1 MDAYEETRMLAKQF
15 KNAIVRDMSSFNGTQ
30 FEDFC
35 QVLLRLILNDDDILH
50 KGCNLN
56 GKPVSY
62 AVDIKTEDCKIV
74 GQSGTDTDYFSKAD
88 FEKPMGDIRGTEKN
102 NPLCEVL
109 YLFSNQRASDA
120 QHTGL
125 ATKINA
131 ESPSFEVKIYDV
143 EKIAET
149 IYENVNAPR
158 CNEVWQYLTESSQ
171 FYDIFPKRNCIPQS
185 SLYYVQRDKESKAF
199 QALLETQSIVEI
211 VGVSGIGKSEFAKQ
225 VTKDISQNFES
236 LFWINGSEYKS
247 LDSVKLC
254 RFGYEVNLRFVL
266 ENYKSLVIVDN
277 LNENVAKL
285 NEDFQKA
292 NKHES
297 KCIITSLKQS
307 LSDALTYK
315 LPCMEDELIC
325 KYIDSFGLSISETER
340 KKLVTLVAGYPLA
353 VNMICASAKDDLFS
367 IGELL
372 SDGALQKLE
381 DEHNQRLSE
390 RIVRKIYD
398 KYAAE
403 LNLLSYIDCQV
414 ISSDFLRVIVDRIRL
429 KYLCRYSVLQ
439 QEDAYTF
446 RIHQVV
452 LDAIKCI
459 AHIPDLKELADKLS
473 CYLDNKNHQ
482 KDIPFFTLFHHN
494 VSFIDK
500 VYHNADTTEEQKK
513 VILYSRLQAE
523 NTFSDPLKYLSLI
536 NELTLQPANSLY
548 DCLLQADKNEI
559 ELSATKREEF
569 SEKAKNIIV
578 DLESELK
585 KTTDENIKFELLH
598 HIGKLYVKLREGENA
613 KPYFEN
619 ALMVCPKAYA
629 TMLQLAKIA
638 HNSKPSDIS
647 KAKEYVSTILDDNI
661 KGHDVPLTIVL
672 ACYSV
677 FLSKKAYSD
686 LEDKYIESNFENFS
700 NVIMNSLLNFNN
712 QAVPTLGSFAY
723 SFAYIKPE
731 FMRRTFELLQKL
743 PAASSDNVY
752 IRACANLK
760 AVEYKLEIDKKSDKA
775 KTIFKEA
782 EYYFELL
789 NLKEKEEGR
798 SKDYMRKRYQELLMD
813 AEEWKQALEF
823 SANFDDKD
831 SEFYYQN
838 VAKIYQNLQDYPL
851 AIENIDKA
859 IAKVSDTDYKSSFLW
874 NKACILYDMGDKESL
889 KILQEAIDMR
899 KEDKAKDEWKEMLNK
914 WTMNFKPKADV
925 NI

>member
-1 MDAYEETRMLAKQF
+1 MAKEETRMLAKQF

-158 CNEVWQYLTESSQ
+158 CNEVWQYLTESSR

-185 SLYYVQRDKESKAF
+185 SLHYVQRDKESKAF

-340 KKLVTLVAGYPLA
+340 KKLVALVAGYPLA

-619 ALMVCPKAYA
+619 ALMICPKAYA

-914 WTMNFKPKADV
+914 WIVNFKPKADV

>member
-1 MDAYEETRMLAKQF
+1 MAKEETRMLAKQF

-56 GKPVSY
+56 GKPVSC
-62 AVDIKTEDCKIV
+62 AVDIKTEYCKIV

-185 SLYYVQRDKESKAF
+185 SLHYVQRDKESKAF

-236 LFWINGSEYKS
+236 LFWINGSEYES

-307 LSDALTYK
+307 LSGALTYK

-325 KYIDSFGLSISETER
+325 KYIDSFGLGISETER

-372 SDGALQKLE
+372 SDGALQNLE

-390 RIVRKIYD
+390 RIIRKIYD

-403 LNLLSYIDCQV
+403 LDLLSYIDCQV
-414 ISSDFLRVIVDRIRL
+414 ISSDFLQVIVDRIRL

-473 CYLDNKNHQ
+473 CYLDKKNRQ

-613 KPYFEN
+613 KPYFEK
-619 ALMVCPKAYA
+619 ALMIRPKAYA

-647 KAKEYVSTILDDNI
+647 KAKEYVSTILDYNI
-661 KGHDVPLTIVL
+661 KGHGVPLTIVL

-686 LEDKYIESNFENFS
+686 LEEKYIESNFENFS
-700 NVIMNSLLNFNN
+700 NVIMISLLNFNN

-723 SFAYIKPE
+723 SFAYINPE

-752 IRACANLK
+752 IQACANLK

-831 SEFYYQN
+831 SVFYYQN
-838 VAKIYQNLQDYPL
+838 VAKIYQNLQDYPQ
-851 AIENIDKA
+851 AIGNIDKA

-914 WTMNFKPKADV
+914 WIVNFKPKADV

>member
-1 MDAYEETRMLAKQF
+1 MAKEETRMLAKQF

-88 FEKPMGDIRGTEKN
+88 FEKPIGDIRGTEKN

-125 ATKINA
+125 TTKINA

-185 SLYYVQRDKESKAF
+185 SLHYVQRDKESKAF

-236 LFWINGSEYKS
+236 LFWINGNEYES

-297 KCIITSLKQS
+297 KFIITSLKQS

-325 KYIDSFGLSISETER
+325 KYIDSFGLNISETER

-494 VSFIDK
+494 ASFIDK

-523 NTFSDPLKYLSLI
+523 NTFSDSLKYLSLI

-613 KPYFEN
+613 KPYFEK
-619 ALMVCPKAYA
+619 ALRICPKAYA

-798 SKDYMRKRYQELLMD
+798 IRAQE
-813 AEEWKQALEF
+813 
-823 SANFDDKD
+823 
-831 SEFYYQN
+831 
-838 VAKIYQNLQDYPL
+838 
-851 AIENIDKA
+851 
-859 IAKVSDTDYKSSFLW
+859 
-874 NKACILYDMGDKESL
+874 
-889 KILQEAIDMR
+889 
-899 KEDKAKDEWKEMLNK
+899 DEPQGN
-914 WTMNFKPKADV
+914 
-925 NI
+925 

>member
-1 MDAYEETRMLAKQF
+1 MAKEETRMLAKQF

-236 LFWINGSEYKS
+236 LFWINGSEYES

-353 VNMICASAKDDLFS
+353 VNMICASAKYDLFS

-619 ALMVCPKAYA
+619 ALMICPKAYA

>member
-1 MDAYEETRMLAKQF
+1 MAKEETRMLAKQF
-15 KNAIVRDMSSFNGTQ
+15 KNAIVRDMSSFNGIQ

-429 KYLCRYSVLQ
+429 KYLCKYSVLQ

-619 ALMVCPKAYA
+619 ALMICPKAYA

>member
-1 MDAYEETRMLAKQF
+1 MAKEETRMLAKQF

-414 ISSDFLRVIVDRIRL
+414 MSSDFLRVIVDRIRL

-619 ALMVCPKAYA
+619 ALMICPKAYA

>member
-1 MDAYEETRMLAKQF
+1 MAKEETRMLAKQF

-285 NEDFQKA
+285 NEDFQKT

-340 KKLVTLVAGYPLA
+340 KKLVALVAGYPLA

-598 HIGKLYVKLREGENA
+598 HIGKLYVKLRDGENA

-619 ALMVCPKAYA
+619 ALMICPKAYA

>member
-1 MDAYEETRMLAKQF
+1 MAKEETRMLAKQF

-452 LDAIKCI
+452 LNAIKCI

-619 ALMVCPKAYA
+619 ALMICPKAYA

>member
-1 MDAYEETRMLAKQF
+1 MELYCHRGWMLT
-15 KNAIVRDMSSFNGTQ
+15 IVRDMSSFNGTQ

-340 KKLVTLVAGYPLA
+340 KKLVALVAGYPLA

-429 KYLCRYSVLQ
+429 KYLCKYSVLQ

-619 ALMVCPKAYA
+619 ALMICPKAYA

>member
-1 MDAYEETRMLAKQF
+1 MAKEETRMLAKQF

-171 FYDIFPKRNCIPQS
+171 FYNIFPKRNCIPQS

-225 VTKDISQNFES
+225 VTKDIGQNFES

-619 ALMVCPKAYA
+619 ALMICPKAYA

>member
-1 MDAYEETRMLAKQF
+1 MAKEETRMLAKQF

-340 KKLVTLVAGYPLA
+340 KKLVALVAGYPLA

-619 ALMVCPKAYA
+619 ALMICPKAYA

-723 SFAYIKPE
+723 SFAYIKPK

-889 KILQEAIDMR
+889 KILQGAIDMR

-914 WTMNFKPKADV
+914 WTMNFKSKADV

>member
-1 MDAYEETRMLAKQF
+1 MAKEETRMLAKQF

-452 LDAIKCI
+452 LNAIKCI

-585 KTTDENIKFELLH
+585 KTTDEKIKFELLH

-619 ALMVCPKAYA
+619 ALMICPKAYA

-789 NLKEKEEGR
+789 NLKEKEDGR

-874 NKACILYDMGDKESL
+874 NKACILYDMGDKKSL

>member
-1 MDAYEETRMLAKQF
+1 MAKEETRMLAKQF

-619 ALMVCPKAYA
+619 ALMICPKAYA

-638 HNSKPSDIS
+638 HNSNPSDIS

-661 KGHDVPLTIVL
+661 KEHDVPLTIVL

>member
-1 MDAYEETRMLAKQF
+1 MAKEETRMLAKQF

-429 KYLCRYSVLQ
+429 KYLCKYSVLQ

-619 ALMVCPKAYA
+619 ALMICPKAYA

-638 HNSKPSDIS
+638 HNSNPSDIS

>member
-1 MDAYEETRMLAKQF
+1 MAKEETRMLAKQF

-56 GKPVSY
+56 GKPVSC
-62 AVDIKTEDCKIV
+62 AVDIKTEYCKIV

-88 FEKPMGDIRGTEKN
+88 FEKPMGDIRGTKKN

-125 ATKINA
+125 VTKINA

-158 CNEVWQYLTESSQ
+158 CNEVWQYLTESSK

-185 SLYYVQRDKESKAF
+185 SLHYVQRYKESKAF

-236 LFWINGSEYKS
+236 LFWINGSEYES

-285 NEDFQKA
+285 NEDFQKS

-325 KYIDSFGLSISETER
+325 KYIDSFGLGISETER

-353 VNMICASAKDDLFS
+353 VNMICASAKDNLYS

-372 SDGALQKLE
+372 SDGALQNLE

-403 LNLLSYIDCQV
+403 LDLLSYIDCQV
-414 ISSDFLRVIVDRIRL
+414 ISSDFLGVIVDRIRL

-459 AHIPDLKELADKLS
+459 AHIPDLKKLADKLS
-473 CYLDNKNHQ
+473 CYLDKKNRQ

-523 NTFSDPLKYLSLI
+523 NTFSDSSKYLSLI

-613 KPYFEN
+613 KPYFEK
-619 ALMVCPKAYA
+619 ALMIRPKAYA

-647 KAKEYVSTILDDNI
+647 KAKEYVSTILDYNI
-661 KGHDVPLTIVL
+661 KGHGVPLTIVL

-686 LEDKYIESNFENFS
+686 LEEKYIESNFENFS
-700 NVIMNSLLNFNN
+700 NVIMTSLLNFNN

-723 SFAYIKPE
+723 SFAYINPE

-752 IRACANLK
+752 IQACANLK

-831 SEFYYQN
+831 SVFYYQN
-838 VAKIYQNLQDYPL
+838 VAKIYQNLQDYPQ
-851 AIENIDKA
+851 AIGNIDKA

-914 WTMNFKPKADV
+914 WIVNFQPKADV

>member
-1 MDAYEETRMLAKQF
+1 MAKEETRMLAKQF

-50 KGCNLN
+50 TGCNLN

-125 ATKINA
+125 TTKINA

-185 SLYYVQRDKESKAF
+185 SLHYVQRDKESKAF

-236 LFWINGSEYKS
+236 LFWINGNEYES

-367 IGELL
+367 ISELL
-372 SDGALQKLE
+372 SDGVLQNLE

-403 LNLLSYIDCQV
+403 LDLLS
-414 ISSDFLRVIVDRIRL
+414 
-429 KYLCRYSVLQ
+429 
-439 QEDAYTF
+439 
-446 RIHQVV
+446 
-452 LDAIKCI
+452 
-459 AHIPDLKELADKLS
+459 
-473 CYLDNKNHQ
+473 
-482 KDIPFFTLFHHN
+482 
-494 VSFIDK
+494 
-500 VYHNADTTEEQKK
+500 
-513 VILYSRLQAE
+513 
-523 NTFSDPLKYLSLI
+523 
-536 NELTLQPANSLY
+536 
-548 DCLLQADKNEI
+548 
-559 ELSATKREEF
+559 
-569 SEKAKNIIV
+569 
-578 DLESELK
+578 
-585 KTTDENIKFELLH
+585 
-598 HIGKLYVKLREGENA
+598 
-613 KPYFEN
+613 
-619 ALMVCPKAYA
+619 
-629 TMLQLAKIA
+629 
-638 HNSKPSDIS
+638 
-647 KAKEYVSTILDDNI
+647 
-661 KGHDVPLTIVL
+661 
-672 ACYSV
+672 
-677 FLSKKAYSD
+677 
-686 LEDKYIESNFENFS
+686 
-700 NVIMNSLLNFNN
+700 
-712 QAVPTLGSFAY
+712 
-723 SFAYIKPE
+723 
-731 FMRRTFELLQKL
+731 
-743 PAASSDNVY
+743 
-752 IRACANLK
+752 
-760 AVEYKLEIDKKSDKA
+760 
-775 KTIFKEA
+775 
-782 EYYFELL
+782 
-789 NLKEKEEGR
+789 
-798 SKDYMRKRYQELLMD
+798 
-813 AEEWKQALEF
+813 
-823 SANFDDKD
+823 
-831 SEFYYQN
+831 
-838 VAKIYQNLQDYPL
+838 
-851 AIENIDKA
+851 
-859 IAKVSDTDYKSSFLW
+859 
-874 NKACILYDMGDKESL
+874 
-889 KILQEAIDMR
+889 
-899 KEDKAKDEWKEMLNK
+899 
-914 WTMNFKPKADV
+914 
-925 NI
+925 

>member
-1 MDAYEETRMLAKQF
+1 MAKEETRMLAKQF

-56 GKPVSY
+56 GKPVSC
-62 AVDIKTEDCKIV
+62 AVDIKTEYCKIV

-125 ATKINA
+125 VTKINA

-149 IYENVNAPR
+149 IYENVYAPR

-185 SLYYVQRDKESKAF
+185 SLHYVQRDKESKAF

-236 LFWINGSEYKS
+236 LFWINGSEYES

-285 NEDFQKA
+285 NEDFHKA

-297 KCIITSLKQS
+297 KCIINSLKQS

-372 SDGALQKLE
+372 ADGALQNLE

-403 LNLLSYIDCQV
+403 LDLLSYIDCQV

-459 AHIPDLKELADKLS
+459 AHIPDLQELADKLS
-473 CYLDNKNHQ
+473 CYLDKKNRQ

-598 HIGKLYVKLREGENA
+598 HIGKLYVKLRDGENA
-613 KPYFEN
+613 KPYFEK
-619 ALMVCPKAYA
+619 ALMIRPKAYA

-647 KAKEYVSTILDDNI
+647 KAKEYVSTILDYNI
-661 KGHDVPLTIVL
+661 KGHGVPLTIVL

-686 LEDKYIESNFENFS
+686 LEEKYIESNFENFS
-700 NVIMNSLLNFNN
+700 NVIMISLLNFNN

-723 SFAYIKPE
+723 SFAYINPE

-752 IRACANLK
+752 IQACANLK

-831 SEFYYQN
+831 SVFYYQN
-838 VAKIYQNLQDYPL
+838 VAKIYQNLQDYPQ
-851 AIENIDKA
+851 AIGNIDKA

-874 NKACILYDMGDKESL
+874 NKACILFDMGDKESL

-914 WTMNFKPKADV
+914 WIVNFKPKADV

>member
-1 MDAYEETRMLAKQF
+1 MAKEETRMLAKQF

-30 FEDFC
+30 FEHFC
-35 QVLLRLILNDDDILH
+35 QVLLRLILNGDDILH

-56 GKPVSY
+56 GKPVSC
-62 AVDIKTEDCKIV
+62 AVDIKTEYCKIV

-125 ATKINA
+125 VTKINA

-171 FYDIFPKRNCIPQS
+171 FYYIFPKRNCIPQS
-185 SLYYVQRDKESKAF
+185 SLHYVQRDKESKAF
-199 QALLETQSIVEI
+199 QALLETRSIVEI

-236 LFWINGSEYKS
+236 LFWINGSEYES

-315 LPCMEDELIC
+315 LPCMEDGLIC
-325 KYIDSFGLSISETER
+325 KYIDSFGLGISETER

-372 SDGALQKLE
+372 SDGALQNLE

-403 LNLLSYIDCQV
+403 LDLLSYIDCQV

-473 CYLDNKNHQ
+473 CYLDKKNRQ

-598 HIGKLYVKLREGENA
+598 HIGKLYVKLRDGENA
-613 KPYFEN
+613 KPYFEK
-619 ALMVCPKAYA
+619 ALMIRPKAYA

-647 KAKEYVSTILDDNI
+647 KAKEYVSTILDYNI
-661 KGHDVPLTIVL
+661 KGHGVPLTIVL

-686 LEDKYIESNFENFS
+686 LEEKYIESNFENFS
-700 NVIMNSLLNFNN
+700 NVIMISLLNFNN

-723 SFAYIKPE
+723 SFAYINPE

-752 IRACANLK
+752 IQASANLK

-831 SEFYYQN
+831 SVFYYQN
-838 VAKIYQNLQDYPL
+838 VAKIYQNLQDYPQ
-851 AIENIDKA
+851 AIGNIDKA

-914 WTMNFKPKADV
+914 WIVNFKPKADV

>member
-1 MDAYEETRMLAKQF
+1 MAKEETRMLAKQF

-285 NEDFQKA
+285 NEDFQMA

-340 KKLVTLVAGYPLA
+340 KKLVALVAGYPLA
-353 VNMICASAKDDLFS
+353 VNIICASAKDDLFS

-429 KYLCRYSVLQ
+429 KYLCKYSVLQ

-619 ALMVCPKAYA
+619 ALMICPKAYA

>member
-1 MDAYEETRMLAKQF
+1 MAKEETRMLAKQF

-131 ESPSFEVKIYDV
+131 ESPSFEVKIYDL

-171 FYDIFPKRNCIPQS
+171 FYNIFPKRNCIPQS

-619 ALMVCPKAYA
+619 ALMICPKAYA

-638 HNSKPSDIS
+638 HNSNPSDIS

>member
-1 MDAYEETRMLAKQF
+1 MAKEETRMLAKQF

-88 FEKPMGDIRGTEKN
+88 FEKPIGDIRGTEKN

-125 ATKINA
+125 TTKINA

-185 SLYYVQRDKESKAF
+185 SLHYVQRDKESKAF

-236 LFWINGSEYKS
+236 LFWINGNEYES

-297 KCIITSLKQS
+297 KFIITSLKQS

-325 KYIDSFGLSISETER
+325 KYIDSFGLNISETER

-353 VNMICASAKDDLFS
+353 GNMICASAKDDLFS

-494 VSFIDK
+494 ASFIDK

-523 NTFSDPLKYLSLI
+523 NTFSDSLKYLSLI

-613 KPYFEN
+613 KPYFEK
-619 ALMVCPKAYA
+619 ALRICPKAYA

-874 NKACILYDMGDKESL
+874 NKACILYDMGDKKSL

>member
-1 MDAYEETRMLAKQF
+1 MAKEETRMLAKQF

-35 QVLLRLILNDDDILH
+35 QVLLRLVLNDDDILH

-88 FEKPMGDIRGTEKN
+88 FEKPIGDIRGTEKN

-125 ATKINA
+125 TTKINA

-185 SLYYVQRDKESKAF
+185 SLHYVQRDKESKAF

-236 LFWINGSEYKS
+236 LFWINGNEYES

-325 KYIDSFGLSISETER
+325 KYIDSFGLNISETER

-494 VSFIDK
+494 ASFIDK

-523 NTFSDPLKYLSLI
+523 NTFSDSLKYLSLI

-613 KPYFEN
+613 KPYFEK
-619 ALMVCPKAYA
+619 ALRICPKAYA

-874 NKACILYDMGDKESL
+874 NKACILYDMGDKKSL

>member
-1 MDAYEETRMLAKQF
+1 MAKEETRMLAKQF

-414 ISSDFLRVIVDRIRL
+414 ISSDFLRVIVDQIRL

-459 AHIPDLKELADKLS
+459 AHIPDLKEFADKLS

-619 ALMVCPKAYA
+619 ALMICPKAYA

>member
-1 MDAYEETRMLAKQF
+1 MAKEETRMLAKQF

-403 LNLLSYIDCQV
+403 LNLLSYIDCQE

-619 ALMVCPKAYA
+619 ALMICPKAYA

-686 LEDKYIESNFENFS
+686 LEDKYIENNFENFS

-752 IRACANLK
+752 IQACANLK

-838 VAKIYQNLQDYPL
+838 VAKIYQNLQGYPL

-914 WTMNFKPKADV
+914 WTVNFKPKADV

>member
-1 MDAYEETRMLAKQF
+1 MAKEETRMLAKQF

-149 IYENVNAPR
+149 IYEHVNAPR

-277 LNENVAKL
+277 LNENVTKL

-585 KTTDENIKFELLH
+585 KTTDEKIKFELLH

-619 ALMVCPKAYA
+619 ALMICPKAYA

-813 AEEWKQALEF
+813 AEEWKQALDF

-874 NKACILYDMGDKESL
+874 NKACILYDMGDKKSL

>member
-1 MDAYEETRMLAKQF
+1 MAKEETRMLAKQF

-619 ALMVCPKAYA
+619 ALMICPKAYA

-798 SKDYMRKRYQELLMD
+798 SIDYMRKRYQELLMD

>member
-1 MDAYEETRMLAKQF
+1 MAKEETRMLAKQF

-340 KKLVTLVAGYPLA
+340 KKLVALVAGYPLA

-429 KYLCRYSVLQ
+429 KYLCKYSVLQ

-459 AHIPDLKELADKLS
+459 AHIPNLKELADKLS

-619 ALMVCPKAYA
+619 ALMICPKAYA

-723 SFAYIKPE
+723 SFAYIKPD

>member
-1 MDAYEETRMLAKQF
+1 MAKEETRMLAKQF

-619 ALMVCPKAYA
+619 ALMICPKAYA

-686 LEDKYIESNFENFS
+686 LEDKYIENNFENFS

-874 NKACILYDMGDKESL
+874 NKACILYDMGDKECL

>member
-1 MDAYEETRMLAKQF
+1 MAKEETRMLAKQF

-35 QVLLRLILNDDDILH
+35 QVLLCLIHNGDDILH

-158 CNEVWQYLTESSQ
+158 CNEVWQYLTESSK

-185 SLYYVQRDKESKAF
+185 SLHYVQRDKESKAF
-199 QALLETQSIVEI
+199 QALLEKQSIVEI

-236 LFWINGSEYKS
+236 LFWINGSEYES

-325 KYIDSFGLSISETER
+325 KYIDNFGLGISETER

-372 SDGALQKLE
+372 SDGALQNLE

-398 KYAAE
+398 KYPAE

-414 ISSDFLRVIVDRIRL
+414 ISSDFLGVIVDRISL

-473 CYLDNKNHQ
+473 CYLDKKNHQ
-482 KDIPFFTLFHHN
+482 KDISFFTLFHHN

-523 NTFSDPLKYLSLI
+523 NTFSNSLKYLSLI

-585 KTTDENIKFELLH
+585 KTTDKNIKFELLH

-613 KPYFEN
+613 KPYFEKS
-619 ALMVCPKAYA
+619 LMIRPKAYA

-661 KGHDVPLTIVL
+661 KGHGVPLTIVL
-672 ACYSV
+672 ACYFV

-686 LEDKYIESNFENFS
+686 LEEKYIESNFENFS
-700 NVIMNSLLNFNN
+700 NVIMTSLLNINN

-752 IRACANLK
+752 IQACANLK

-831 SEFYYQN
+831 SVFYYQN
-838 VAKIYQNLQDYPL
+838 VAKIYQNLQNYPL
-851 AIENIDKA
+851 AIGNIDNA

-914 WTMNFKPKADV
+914 WTVNFKPKADV

>member
-1 MDAYEETRMLAKQF
+1 M
-15 KNAIVRDMSSFNGTQ
+15 
-30 FEDFC
+30 
-35 QVLLRLILNDDDILH
+35 
-50 KGCNLN
+50 
-56 GKPVSY
+56 
-62 AVDIKTEDCKIV
+62 
-74 GQSGTDTDYFSKAD
+74 
-88 FEKPMGDIRGTEKN
+88 
-102 NPLCEVL
+102 
-109 YLFSNQRASDA
+109 
-120 QHTGL
+120 
-125 ATKINA
+125 
-131 ESPSFEVKIYDV
+131 
-143 EKIAET
+143 
-149 IYENVNAPR
+149 
-158 CNEVWQYLTESSQ
+158 
-171 FYDIFPKRNCIPQS
+171 
-185 SLYYVQRDKESKAF
+185 QRDKESKAF

-619 ALMVCPKAYA
+619 ALMICPKAYA

-859 IAKVSDTDYKSSFLW
+859 IAKVSDPDYKSSFLW

-914 WTMNFKPKADV
+914 WTINFKPKADV

>member
-1 MDAYEETRMLAKQF
+1 MAKEETRMLAKQF

-285 NEDFQKA
+285 NEHFQKA

-619 ALMVCPKAYA
+619 ALMICPKAYA

-752 IRACANLK
+752 IQACANLK

-914 WTMNFKPKADV
+914 WTVNFKPKADV

>member
-1 MDAYEETRMLAKQF
+1 MAKEETRMLAKQF

-439 QEDAYTF
+439 QEDGYTF

-452 LDAIKCI
+452 LNAIKCI

-619 ALMVCPKAYA
+619 ALMICPKAYA

-677 FLSKKAYSD
+677 FLSKKAYLD

>member
-1 MDAYEETRMLAKQF
+1 MAKEETRMLAKQF

-35 QVLLRLILNDDDILH
+35 QVFLRLILNDDDILH

-56 GKPVSY
+56 GKPVSC

-158 CNEVWQYLTESSQ
+158 CNEVWQYLTESSR

-185 SLYYVQRDKESKAF
+185 SLHYVQRDKESKAF

-236 LFWINGSEYKS
+236 LFWINGSEYES

-285 NEDFQKA
+285 NEDFQKS

-325 KYIDSFGLSISETER
+325 KYIDSFGLGISETER

-353 VNMICASAKDDLFS
+353 VNMICASAKDNLYS

-372 SDGALQKLE
+372 SDGALQNLE

-403 LNLLSYIDCQV
+403 LDLLSYIDCQV
-414 ISSDFLRVIVDRIRL
+414 ISSDFLGVIVDRIRL

-459 AHIPDLKELADKLS
+459 AHIPDLKKLADKLS
-473 CYLDNKNHQ
+473 CYLDKKNRQ

-523 NTFSDPLKYLSLI
+523 NTFSDSSKYLSLI

-613 KPYFEN
+613 KPYFEK
-619 ALMVCPKAYA
+619 ALMIRPKAYA

-647 KAKEYVSTILDDNI
+647 KAKEYVSTILDYNI
-661 KGHDVPLTIVL
+661 KGHGVPLTIVL

-686 LEDKYIESNFENFS
+686 LEEKYIESNFENFS
-700 NVIMNSLLNFNN
+700 NVIMTSLLNFNN

-723 SFAYIKPE
+723 SFAYINPE

-752 IRACANLK
+752 IQACANLK

-831 SEFYYQN
+831 SVFYYQN
-838 VAKIYQNLQDYPL
+838 VAKIYQNLQDYPQ
-851 AIENIDKA
+851 AIGNIDKA

-914 WTMNFKPKADV
+914 WIVNFQPKADV

>member
-1 MDAYEETRMLAKQF
+1 MAKEETRMLAKQF

-619 ALMVCPKAYA
+619 ALMICPKAYA

-638 HNSKPSDIS
+638 HNSNPSDIS

-743 PAASSDNVY
+743 PAASSDNAY

>member
-1 MDAYEETRMLAKQF
+1 M
-15 KNAIVRDMSSFNGTQ
+15 
-30 FEDFC
+30 
-35 QVLLRLILNDDDILH
+35 
-50 KGCNLN
+50 
-56 GKPVSY
+56 
-62 AVDIKTEDCKIV
+62 
-74 GQSGTDTDYFSKAD
+74 
-88 FEKPMGDIRGTEKN
+88 
-102 NPLCEVL
+102 
-109 YLFSNQRASDA
+109 
-120 QHTGL
+120 
-125 ATKINA
+125 
-131 ESPSFEVKIYDV
+131 
-143 EKIAET
+143 
-149 IYENVNAPR
+149 
-158 CNEVWQYLTESSQ
+158 
-171 FYDIFPKRNCIPQS
+171 
-185 SLYYVQRDKESKAF
+185 QRDKESKAF

>member
-1 MDAYEETRMLAKQF
+1 MAKEETRMLAKQF

-340 KKLVTLVAGYPLA
+340 KKLVALVAGYPLA

-619 ALMVCPKAYA
+619 ALMICPKAYA

-838 VAKIYQNLQDYPL
+838 VAKIYQYLQDYPL

>member
-1 MDAYEETRMLAKQF
+1 MAKEETRMLAKQF

-35 QVLLRLILNDDDILH
+35 QVVLRLILNDDDILH

-372 SDGALQKLE
+372 SDGALQNLE

-619 ALMVCPKAYA
+619 ALMICPKAYA

-638 HNSKPSDIS
+638 HNSNPSDIS

>member
-1 MDAYEETRMLAKQF
+1 MAKEETRMLAKQF

-125 ATKINA
+125 TTKINA

-185 SLYYVQRDKESKAF
+185 SLHYVQRDKESKAF

-277 LNENVAKL
+277 LNENVTKL

-494 VSFIDK
+494 ASFIDK

-523 NTFSDPLKYLSLI
+523 NTFSDSLKYLSLI

-613 KPYFEN
+613 KPYFEK
-619 ALMVCPKAYA
+619 ALRICPKAYA

-874 NKACILYDMGDKESL
+874 NKACILYDMGDKKSL

>member
-1 MDAYEETRMLAKQF
+1 MAKEETRMLAKQF

-50 KGCNLN
+50 KECNLN

-62 AVDIKTEDCKIV
+62 AEDIKTEDCKIV

-88 FEKPMGDIRGTEKN
+88 FEKPIGDIRGTEKN

-125 ATKINA
+125 TTKINA

-185 SLYYVQRDKESKAF
+185 SLHYVQRDKESKAF

-277 LNENVAKL
+277 LNENVTKL

-494 VSFIDK
+494 ASFIDK

-523 NTFSDPLKYLSLI
+523 NTFSDSLKYLSLI

-613 KPYFEN
+613 KPYFEK
-619 ALMVCPKAYA
+619 ALRICPKAYA

-874 NKACILYDMGDKESL
+874 NKACILYDMGDKKSL

-899 KEDKAKDEWKEMLNK
+899 KEDKAKDECKEMLNK
-914 WTMNFKPKADV
+914 RPMNFKPKADV

>member
-1 MDAYEETRMLAKQF
+1 MAKEETRMLAKQF

-414 ISSDFLRVIVDRIRL
+414 ISSDFLRVIVDWIRL

-536 NELTLQPANSLY
+536 NELTLQPDNSLY

-619 ALMVCPKAYA
+619 ALRICPKAYA